1 MFIIFLAV
9 KLLIVSFSRSIWCTS
24 LWLLG
29 PLNFLSSSLSDHWYS
44 GMIVGPPYKPI
55 SSKGKVS
62 HIPWTS
68 SILED
73 GYQSL
78 PVSLNIP
85 TSRVGKLSL
94 TIHPYLGLL
103 RTEEIRQ
110 AHIGL
115 IWNFCQESKICYIQ
129 ILFRNSMVF
138 AHEGENQFQL
148 SLSGFLREG
157 KIQLLLTPVVTLL
170 KRRSWVRVRSVSK
183 KHKTMIGTHFLNWR
197 SGSWVKD
204 AG

>member
-1 MFIIFLAV
+1 MFIFFLAV

-73 GYQSL
+73 GYQSV

-85 TSRVGKLSL
+85 TSRVGKLSV
-94 TIHPYLGLL
+94 TIHLYLGLL

-110 AHIGL
+110 THIGL

-129 ILFRNSMVF
+129 ILFLKFNGFCPWRRKPVSAILVWIPLRGKDSITVNPSSYF
-138 AHEGENQFQL
+138 AQ
-148 SLSGFLREG
+148 
-157 KIQLLLTPVVTLL
+157 
-170 KRRSWVRVRSVSK
+170 K
-183 KHKTMIGTHFLNWR
+183 KKLG
-197 SGSWVKD
+197 
-204 AG
+204 